1 MIPWLAAPAWGKRHV
16 LFDSFAEHSSN
27 FLPHNTHTHR
37 GWHGVHVRVHL
48 HMYIDCMENKLWQH
62 GVAAIC
68 SSRGIEREGEEVEKW
83 VPLPWLGYTD
93 CNIPHSSKFN
103 ATLNR
108 INKVHATAKYL
119 ITYINLVVNITL
131 RSGDMRCRLTTETN
145 CREMHS
151 RLCLPQKKMKK
162 KKKMSIFFFPSVHT
176 QLFYLNSMKSTHSRD
191 VYICYVYY
199 FVFIFWDIFGPHHLW
214 TEWARDESRTQNH
227 FVTQGSM
234 WCIFCML
241 HCSANLFI

>member
-1 MIPWLAAPAWGKRHV
+1 
-16 LFDSFAEHSSN
+16 
-27 FLPHNTHTHR
+27 
-37 GWHGVHVRVHL
+37 
-48 HMYIDCMENKLWQH
+48 MYIDCMENKLWQH

-83 VPLPWLGYTD
+83 VPLLGYTD
-93 CNIPHSSKFN
+93 CSIPHSSKFN

-131 RSGDMRCRLTTETN
+131 RSGAAVWQPKQIAEKCTRAFVCHRRRWKRKRRWVSSSFLAY
-145 CREMHS
+145 
-151 RLCLPQKKMKK
+151 
-162 KKKMSIFFFPSVHT
+162 T
-176 QLFYLNSMKSTHSRD
+176 QLFYLNSMKSTHSHD
-191 VYICYVYY
+191 VYICYAYY